1 MKQKTFSFFFC
12 RKLPFH
18 TIKHHI
24 MSDGNYNRNLLPYR
38 QYQSGVKA
46 GRAQMHTLA
55 LRAFKTWMTEQGFSE
70 SELHD
75 NELRFR
81 ELLNTAPS
89 SSDPT
94 P

>member
-1 MKQKTFSFFFC
+1 
-12 RKLPFH
+12 
-18 TIKHHI
+18 
-24 MSDGNYNRNLLPYR
+24 
-38 QYQSGVKA
+38 
-46 GRAQMHTLA
+46 MHTLA

>member
-1 MKQKTFSFFFC
+1 
-12 RKLPFH
+12 
-18 TIKHHI
+18 

-55 LRAFKTWMTEQGFSE
+55 LRAFRAWMMEQGMNE
-70 SELHD
+70 TELHN

-81 ELLNTAPS
+81 ELLT
-89 SSDPT
+89 PT
-94 P
+94 PTPTE